1 MNSRLVQVPSVLL
14 VDDNPDD
21 NYIHTRRIQ
30 DMGLVETGDAIF
42 VKTNGMEALRFLENY
57 DANREALGERFPP
70 RLVLLDINMPVM
82 NGFEFLSRFTELSR
96 TGRYDD
102 VNVAILTSS
111 DHRRDKER
119 AARFACVK
127 AYLIKP
133 PDIDNLRALLERL
146 A

>member
-1 MNSRLVQVPSVLL
+1 MNSLVQVPSVLL
-14 VDDNPDD
+14 VDDNLDD

-30 DMGLVETGDAIF
+30 DMRLVETGDDIF
-42 VKTNGMEALRFLENY
+42 VKTNGLDAIRFLENY
-57 DANREALGERFPP
+57 DANRRELGEKFPP

-82 NGFEFLSRFTELSR
+82 DGFEFLSRFSDLAR
-96 TGRYDD
+96 TGRYDC

-111 DHRRDKER
+111 DHRGDKER
-119 AARFACVK
+119 ASRFGCVK

-133 PDIDNLRALLERL
+133 PDIDELRALLEGL